1 MPLFSDLELKC
12 HLIAP
17 LHLRPLPLA
26 SGQHPSRLQS
36 DEALV
41 PGPRAQAA
49 CQAEGSWEQDCA
61 VGDSPKGQSL
71 KSTKYSE
78 SPSSSSLPAGLPPN
92 KPKRQVNTECS
103 DNPVPCEGAASR
115 AIREPTG
122 SRVRC
127 HHLGTESICNTDA
140 DRLENNPS

>member
-1 MPLFSDLELKC
+1 MSPNSPTALK
-12 HLIAP
+12 ATSTGKW
-17 LHLRPLPLA
+17 A
-26 SGQHPSRLQS
+26 APSRLQS
-36 DEALV
+36 DQALV